1 VIRVLPPVEVQTLNR
16 VTHVDRISD
25 YDTPPTRILSQVLD
39 STVDMNEQL
48 ASEALVAKENSV
60 VLRR

>member
-1 VIRVLPPVEVQTLNR
+1 
-16 VTHVDRISD
+16 
-25 YDTPPTRILSQVLD
+25 LSQVLD